1 MLKFQDNYSIE
12 IENMEDLFLIS
23 YVMIDELYKQYAP
36 QEVTKRKNISK
47 VKLSDSEIITIS
59 ICGELSGNDSE
70 NGWYNFVKKNYRYL
84 FPELCCR
91 SKFNR
96 KRRDLLQVTELIRE
110 KLFQF
115 FNVGSHDY
123 YIVDSFPLE
132 VCKFGRAHFCRSFK
146 SDGADYGKCPSK
158 KETYF
163 GFKVHAL
170 ITLDGFITAFD
181 ITPASTDDR
190 EGLRDLMGEEYA
202 LSVIGDKGYVGEQL
216 REDMQNQNICL
227 LALKR
232 NNSKVQWSKPFRQM
246 IFKFR
251 RRVETVFSQLSQQLN
266 AERVL
271 AKTFRGLCTRLV
283 NKVLAYDLSLLIN
296 KLFYSLQPLACI
308 KHLVF

>member
-70 NGWYNFVKKNYRYL
+70 NG
-84 FPELCCR
+84 
-91 SKFNR
+91 
-96 KRRDLLQVTELIRE
+96 LQVTELIRE

-251 RRVETVFSQLSQQLN
+251 RRVETVFSQLSQQLK

>member
-1 MLKFQDNYSIE
+1 MQ
-12 IENMEDLFLIS
+12 IENMEDLILIS
-23 YVMIDELYKQYAP
+23 YVMIDEPYKQYAP
-36 QEVTKRKNISK
+36 QEVMKRKNVSK

-59 ICGELSGNDSE
+59 ICGELAGIDSE
-70 NGWYNFVKKNYRYL
+70 NSWYNFVKKNYRYL
-84 FPELCCR
+84 FPDLCCR

-110 KLFQF
+110 KLFRF

-132 VCKFGRAHFCRSFK
+132 VCKFGRSHFCRSFK
-146 SDGADYGKCPSK
+146 SDGANYGKCPSK

-190 EGLRDLMGEEYA
+190 EGLRDLMGEQYS

-216 REDMQNQNICL
+216 REDMEYQNICL

-232 NNSKVQWSKPFRQM
+232 NNSKIRWSKPFRQM

-283 NKVLAYDLSLLIN
+283 NKILAYDLALLIN
-296 KLFYSLQPLACI
+296 KLFYSEQLLACI

>member
-1 MLKFQDNYSIE
+1 MKFQDNYNMQ
-12 IENMEDLFLIS
+12 IENMEDLILIS

-36 QEVTKRKNISK
+36 QEVMKRKNVSK

-59 ICGELSGNDSE
+59 ICGELAGIDSE
-70 NGWYNFVKKNYRYL
+70 NSWYNFVKKNYRYL
-84 FPELCCR
+84 FPDLCCR

-96 KRRDLLQVTELIRE
+96 KRRNLLQVTELIRE

-115 FNVGSHDY
+115 FNVDSKDY

-132 VCKFGRAHFCRSFK
+132 VCKFGRAHFCRSFR
-146 SDGADYGKCPSK
+146 SDGANYGKCPSK

-170 ITLDGFITAFD
+170 ITLDGFITTFD

-190 EGLRDLMGEEYA
+190 EGLRDLMGEQYT

-216 REDMQNQNICL
+216 REDMQDCNIRL

-232 NNSKVQWSKPFRQM
+232 NNSKIQWSKPFRQM

-283 NKVLAYDLSLLIN
+283 NKVLAYDLALLIN
-296 KLFYSLQPLACI
+296 KLFYSQQPLACI

>member
-1 MLKFQDNYSIE
+1 MKFQDNYNMQ
-12 IENMEDLFLIS
+12 IENMEDFILIS

-36 QEVTKRKNISK
+36 QEVIKRKNISK

-59 ICGELSGNDSE
+59 ICGELAGIDSE
-70 NGWYNFVKKNYRYL
+70 NSWYNFVKKNYRYL
-84 FPELCCR
+84 FPDLCCR

-110 KLFQF
+110 KLFRF

-146 SDGADYGKCPSK
+146 SDGANYGKCPSK

-190 EGLRDLMGEEYA
+190 EGLRDLMGEQYS

-216 REDMQNQNICL
+216 REDMEYQNICL

-232 NNSKVQWSKPFRQM
+232 NNSKIRWSKPFRQM

-283 NKVLAYDLSLLIN
+283 NKILAYDLAWLIN
-296 KLFYSLQPLACI
+296 KLFYSEQLLACI

>member
-1 MLKFQDNYSIE
+1 MLKFQDNYSIQ
-12 IENMEDLFLIS
+12 IENMEDLILIS

-36 QEVTKRKNISK
+36 QEVTKRKNVSK

-59 ICGELSGNDSE
+59 ICGELAGIDSE
-70 NGWYNFVKKNYRYL
+70 NSWYNFVKKNYRYL
-84 FPELCCR
+84 FPDLCCR

-110 KLFQF
+110 KLFRF

-146 SDGADYGKCPSK
+146 SDGANYGKCPSK

-190 EGLRDLMGEEYA
+190 EGLRDLMGEQYS

-216 REDMQNQNICL
+216 REDMEYHNICL

-232 NNSKVQWSKPFRQM
+232 NNSKIRWSKPFRQM

-283 NKVLAYDLSLLIN
+283 NKILAYDLALLIN
-296 KLFYSLQPLACI
+296 KLFYSEQPLACI

>member
-1 MLKFQDNYSIE
+1 MQ
-12 IENMEDLFLIS
+12 IENMEDLILIS
-23 YVMIDELYKQYAP
+23 YVMIDEPYKQYAP
-36 QEVTKRKNISK
+36 QEVMKRKNVSK

-59 ICGELSGNDSE
+59 ICGELAGIDSE
-70 NGWYNFVKKNYRYL
+70 NSWYNFVKKNYRYL
-84 FPELCCR
+84 FPDLCCR

-115 FNVGSHDY
+115 FNVDSKDY

-132 VCKFGRAHFCRSFK
+132 VCKFGRAHFCHSFR
-146 SDGADYGKCPSK
+146 SDGANYGKCPSK

-170 ITLDGFITAFD
+170 ITLDGFITTFD
-181 ITPASTDDR
+181 LTPASTDDR
-190 EGLRDLMGEEYA
+190 EGLRDLMGEQYT

-216 REDMQNQNICL
+216 REDMQDCNIRL

-232 NNSKVQWSKPFRQM
+232 NNSKIQWSKPFRQM

-283 NKVLAYDLSLLIN
+283 NKVLAYDLALLIN
-296 KLFYSLQPLACI
+296 KLFYSQQPLACI

>member
-1 MLKFQDNYSIE
+1 MLKFQDNYNIQ
-12 IENMEDLFLIS
+12 IENMEDFILIS
-23 YVMIDELYKQYAP
+23 YVMIDELYQQYAP
-36 QEVTKRKNISK
+36 KEIKERKNISK

-84 FPELCCR
+84 CPELCCR

-146 SDGADYGKCPSK
+146 SDGANYGKCPSK

-181 ITPASTDDR
+181 VTPASTDDR
-190 EGLRDLMGEEYA
+190 EGLRDLMGEQYT
-202 LSVIGDKGYVGEQL
+202 LSVIGDKGYIGDQL
-216 REDMQNQNICL
+216 REDMQDHNICL
-227 LALKR
+227 LAMKR
-232 NNSKVQWSKPFRQM
+232 NNSKIQWSKPFRQM

-266 AERVL
+266 VERVL

-283 NKVLAYDLSLLIN
+283 NKVLAYDLGLLIN
-296 KLFYSLQPLACI
+296 KLFYSQQPLACI

>member
-132 VCKFGRAHFCRSFK
+132 VC
-146 SDGADYGKCPSK
+146 SK

-251 RRVETVFSQLSQQLN
+251 RRVETVFSQLSQQLK

-296 KLFYSLQPLACI
+296 KLFYSQQPLACI

>member
-1 MLKFQDNYSIE
+1 MKFQDNYNME
-12 IENMEDLFLIS
+12 IENMEDLILIS

-36 QEVTKRKNISK
+36 QEVTKRKNVSK

-59 ICGELSGNDSE
+59 ICGELAGTDSE
-70 NGWYNFVKKNYRYL
+70 NSWYNFVKKNYRYL
-84 FPELCCR
+84 FPDLCCR

-115 FNVGSHDY
+115 FNVDSKDY

-132 VCKFGRAHFCRSFK
+132 VCKFGRAHFCRSFR
-146 SDGADYGKCPSK
+146 SDGANYGKCPSK

-190 EGLRDLMGEEYA
+190 EGLRDLMGEQYT

-216 REDMQNQNICL
+216 REDMQDRNICL

-232 NNSKVQWSKPFRQM
+232 NNSKINWSKPFRQM

-283 NKVLAYDLSLLIN
+283 NKVLAYDLALLIN
-296 KLFYSLQPLACI
+296 KLFYSQQPLACI

>member
-1 MLKFQDNYSIE
+1 MKFQDNYNMK
-12 IENMEDLFLIS
+12 IENMEDLILIS

-36 QEVTKRKNISK
+36 QEVTKRKNVSK

-59 ICGELSGNDSE
+59 ICGELAGIDSE
-70 NGWYNFVKKNYRYL
+70 NSWYNFVKKNYRYL
-84 FPELCCR
+84 FPDLCCR

-110 KLFQF
+110 KLFRF

-123 YIVDSFPLE
+123 YIVDSLPLE

-146 SDGADYGKCPSK
+146 SDGANYGKCPSK

-190 EGLRDLMGEEYA
+190 EGLRDLMGEQYS

-216 REDMQNQNICL
+216 REDMEYQNICL

-232 NNSKVQWSKPFRQM
+232 NNSKIRWSKPFRQM

-283 NKVLAYDLSLLIN
+283 NKILAYDLALLIN
-296 KLFYSLQPLACI
+296 KLFYSEQLLACI

>member
-1 MLKFQDNYSIE
+1 MLKFQDNYSIQ
-12 IENMEDLFLIS
+12 IENMEDLIVIS

-36 QEVTKRKNISK
+36 QEVAKRKNVSK

-59 ICGELSGNDSE
+59 ICGELAGIDS
-70 NGWYNFVKKNYRYL
+70 
-84 FPELCCR
+84 
-91 SKFNR
+91 
-96 KRRDLLQVTELIRE
+96 LQVTELIRE

-251 RRVETVFSQLSQQLN
+251 RRVETVFSQLSQQLK

-296 KLFYSLQPLACI
+296 KLFYSQQPLACI

>member
-1 MLKFQDNYSIE
+1 MKFQDNYNMK
-12 IENMEDLFLIS
+12 IENMEDLILIS

-36 QEVTKRKNISK
+36 QEVTKRKNVSK

-59 ICGELSGNDSE
+59 ICGELAGIDSE
-70 NGWYNFVKKNYRYL
+70 NSWYNFVKKNYRYL
-84 FPELCCR
+84 FPDLCCR

-110 KLFQF
+110 KLFRF

-146 SDGADYGKCPSK
+146 SDGANYGKCPSK

-190 EGLRDLMGEEYA
+190 EGLRDLMGEQYS

-216 REDMQNQNICL
+216 REDMEYQNICL

-232 NNSKVQWSKPFRQM
+232 NNSKIRWSKPFRQM

-283 NKVLAYDLSLLIN
+283 NKVLAYDLALLIN
-296 KLFYSLQPLACI
+296 KLFYSQQPLACI

>member
-1 MLKFQDNYSIE
+1 MKFQDNYNME
-12 IENMEDLFLIS
+12 IENMEDLILIS

-36 QEVTKRKNISK
+36 QEVTKRKNVSK

-59 ICGELSGNDSE
+59 ICGELAGIDSE
-70 NGWYNFVKKNYRYL
+70 NSWYNFVKKNYRYL
-84 FPELCCR
+84 FPDLCCR

-110 KLFQF
+110 KLFRF

-123 YIVDSFPLE
+123 YIVDSLPLE

-146 SDGADYGKCPSK
+146 SDGANYGKCPSK

-190 EGLRDLMGEEYA
+190 EGLRDLMGEQYS

-216 REDMQNQNICL
+216 REDMEYQNICL

-232 NNSKVQWSKPFRQM
+232 NNSKIRWSKPFRQM

-283 NKVLAYDLSLLIN
+283 NKILAYDLAWLIN
-296 KLFYSLQPLACI
+296 KLFYSEQLLACI